1 MKSEPA
7 LTVPFIPCGAI
18 PRLQYGAEGAQRPSS
33 AWRKGSPLL
42 SIGLAILAHGAAAAK
57 PATAKAPSSVLD
69 TRTSTVTVTA
79 SRIVPHV
86 QSTFPALDAKVA
98 PGLLVLRVTYD
109 TRMRPEGWSY
119 AREAGA
125 DYPDCAA
132 APRLLDDRRSFVLI
146 CRTLPGKRYAVWFNR
161 PPLDDFSSFGRRP
174 ATPFELKFATTTD
187 EPVRTL
193 TEAMKADPALSALG
207 NPVEPDGLATYGQSE
222 PPGAP

>member
-7 LTVPFIPCGAI
+7 LTVPF
-18 PRLQYGAEGAQRPSS
+18 RPSIAAS
-33 AWRKGSPLL
+33 RPDFVALRRHAPPRRGGLALL
-42 SIGLAILAHGAAAAK
+42 STSLALLVQGAAFAKPVAAK
-57 PATAKAPSSVLD
+57 PAAKEMSSQTA
-69 TRTSTVTVTA
+69 TVTVTA
-79 SRIVPHV
+79 SRTIPKVE
-86 QSTFPALDAKVA
+86 STFPAAGAKVA

-109 TRMRPEGWSY
+109 TRMRPEGWAY
-119 AREAGA
+119 ARDAAA

-132 APRLLDDRRSFVLI
+132 SPRLLDDRRSFVLI

-161 PPLDDFSSFGRRP
+161 PPLADFSSFGRRP
-174 ATPFELKFATTTD
+174 AAPFELRFATTED

-207 NPVEPDGLATYGQSE
+207 NPVEPDGLATYGQGE